1 LLAARPTEYVQ
12 GNGFIA
18 QVSRTDRVKSA
29 TIKVEG
35 GTVVVV
41 VPRTLTE
48 ERIKKLLDDKKLWIK
63 QKIALHTQ
71 TKTTNEKQYV
81 SGEAFSYL
89 GRNYRL
95 KVTEGA
101 LTPIKLVQGRLV
113 ISAPKGL
120 SQSKLVKYALTGWF
134 RRRAELKLREKLI
147 RYSPIVGVET
157 NGYKVKEFQS
167 RWGSCTPSGRVDF
180 NWKII
185 MAPNRVVD
193 YVVVHELCHLKQH
206 DHSPQFWK
214 LVESIMPDY
223 LECKEWLREHG
234 AGLMV

>member
-1 LLAARPTEYVQ
+1 MKLIEYLQ
-12 GNGFIA
+12 GDGFVA
-18 QVSRTDRVKSA
+18 QVSRTDRSKSA
-29 TIKVEG
+29 TIKVEEG
-35 GTVVVV
+35 VVIVV
-41 VPRTLTE
+41 VPRALTQ
-48 ERIKKLLDDKKLWIK
+48 ERIKKLLDDKKLWVK
-63 QKIALHTQ
+63 QKIALHPQLPVTL
-71 TKTTNEKQYV
+71 EKKYV

-95 KVTEGA
+95 KITDGE
-101 LTPIKLVQGRLV
+101 LTPIKLVQGRLT
-113 ISAPKGL
+113 ISIPNDL
-120 SQSKLVKYALTGWF
+120 SQHKLVKYALTNWF
-134 RRRAELKLREKLI
+134 RRRAELKLREKII

-157 NGYKVKEFQS
+157 NGYKVKSFQS
-167 RWGSCTPSGRVDF
+167 RWGSCTPRGRVDF

-223 LECKEWLREHG
+223 LESKEWLHVNG
-234 AGLMV
+234 ASLMV

>member
-1 LLAARPTEYVQ
+1 LKTKEYVQ
-12 GNGFIA
+12 GNGFVAEI
-18 QVSRTDRVKSA
+18 SRTDRAKSA

-35 GTVVVV
+35 GVVVVV
-41 VPRTLTE
+41 VPRTLTQD
-48 ERIKKLLDDKKLWIK
+48 RIKKLLDDKKLWIK
-63 QKIALHTQ
+63 QKIALSPELQVTH
-71 TKTTNEKQYV
+71 EKHYV

-95 KVTEGA
+95 KITEGA
-101 LTPIKLVQGRLV
+101 LTPIKLIQGRLT
-113 ISAPKGL
+113 ISAPKDDL
-120 SQSKLVKYALTGWF
+120 QHKLVKYALICWF
-134 RRRAELKLREKLI
+134 RRRAELKLREKII

-167 RWGSCTPSGRVDF
+167 RWGSCTPTGRVDF

-223 LECKEWLREHG
+223 AESKEWLRVNG
-234 AGLMV
+234 SSLMV

>member
-1 LLAARPTEYVQ
+1 VKQAEYVQ
-12 GNGFIA
+12 GNGFVA
-18 QVSRTDRVKSA
+18 QVSRTDRSKSA
-29 TIKVEG
+29 TIKVEE

-41 VPRTLTE
+41 VPRTLTP
-48 ERIKKLLDDKKLWIK
+48 ERIKKLLDDKTQWIK
-63 QKIALHTQ
+63 QKIALHPQAKIAT
-71 TKTTNEKQYV
+71 EKQYV

-95 KVTEGA
+95 KVTEGE
-101 LTPIKLVQGRLV
+101 LTPIKLVQGCLA
-113 ISAPKGL
+113 ISVPKDE
-120 SQSKLVKYALTGWF
+120 SQHRMIRYALTSWY

-157 NGYKVKEFQS
+157 NGYKVKSFQS
-167 RWGSCTPSGRVDF
+167 RWGSCTPRGRVDF

-223 LECKEWLREHG
+223 AECKEWLRVNG
-234 AGLMV
+234 ASLMI

>member
-1 LLAARPTEYVQ
+1 LKPKEYVQ
-12 GNGFIA
+12 GNGFVA
-18 QVSRTDRVKSA
+18 QISRTDRAKSA

-35 GTVVVV
+35 GVVVV
-41 VPRTLTE
+41 IVPRTLTQ
-48 ERIKKLLDDKKLWIK
+48 ERIKRLLDDKKLWIQ
-63 QKIALHTQ
+63 QKIALHPQ
-71 TKTTNEKQYV
+71 TPVTTEKQYV

-95 KVTEGA
+95 KVNEGE
-101 LTPIKLVQGRLV
+101 LTPIKLSQGRLTM
-113 ISAPKGL
+113 SAPKVA
-120 SQSKLVKYALTGWF
+120 SESKLIKYALTSWF
-134 RRRAELKLREKLI
+134 RRRAELKLREKII

-157 NGYKVKEFQS
+157 NGYKVKDFQS

-206 DHSPQFWK
+206 DHSPQYWK

-223 LECKEWLREHG
+223 LESKEWLRVHG
-234 AGLMV
+234 ASLMV

>member
-1 LLAARPTEYVQ
+1 MKQPEYVQ
-12 GNGFIA
+12 GNGFVA
-18 QVSRTDRVKSA
+18 QVNRTDRCKTA
-29 TIKVEG
+29 TIKVEAG
-35 GTVVVV
+35 VVAVV
-41 VPRTLTE
+41 VPRTLAE
-48 ERIKKLLDDKKLWIK
+48 ERIKKLLDDKKLWIQ
-63 QKIALHTQ
+63 QKIALHPQ
-71 TKTTNEKQYV
+71 AQVTTEKEYV

-95 KVTEGA
+95 KVTEGE
-101 LTPIKLVQGRLV
+101 LTPIKLVQGRLT
-113 ISAPKGL
+113 ISAPKGT
-120 SQSKLVKYALTGWF
+120 SESKLIKYALISWF
-134 RRRAELKLREKLI
+134 RRRAELKLREKII

-167 RWGSCTPSGRVDF
+167 RWGSCTPRGRVDF

-223 LECKEWLREHG
+223 AECKEWLRVNG

>member
-1 LLAARPTEYVQ
+1 VKPTEYIQ
-12 GNGFIA
+12 SCGFVAEIR
-18 QVSRTDRVKSA
+18 RTDRTKSA

-35 GTVVVV
+35 GVVIVV
-41 VPRTLTE
+41 VPRALTQ
-48 ERIKKLLDDKKLWIK
+48 ERIKKLLDDKKVWI
-63 QKIALHTQ
+63 QKKMALHPQTQ
-71 TKTTNEKQYV
+71 VISEKQYV

-95 KVTEGA
+95 KVAEGE
-101 LTPIKLVQGRLV
+101 LTPIKLVQGRLT
-113 ISAPKGL
+113 ISAPNDP
-120 SQSKLVKYALTGWF
+120 SQHKLVKYALTSWF
-134 RRRAELKLREKLI
+134 RRRAELKLREKII
-147 RYSPIVGVET
+147 RYSLIVGVET
-157 NGYKVKEFQS
+157 NGYKVKDFQS
-167 RWGSCTPSGRVDF
+167 RWGSCTPRGRVDF

-223 LECKEWLREHG
+223 LESKEWLRVNG
-234 AGLMV
+234 ASLMV

>member
-1 LLAARPTEYVQ
+1 VATAEYIQ
-12 GNGFIA
+12 GNGFVA
-18 QVSRTDRVKSA
+18 EVSRTSRIKSA
-29 TIKVEG
+29 TIKVEDG
-35 GTVVVV
+35 VVVVV
-41 VPRTLTE
+41 VPKTLSQ
-48 ERIKKLLDDKKLWIK
+48 ERIQKLLNDKKLWIK
-63 QKIALHTQ
+63 QKIALHPQ
-71 TKTTNEKQYV
+71 SQKPKEKQYV

-95 KVTEGA
+95 KIIEGE
-101 LTPIKLVQGRLV
+101 LTQIKLVHGRLT
-113 ISAPKGL
+113 ILAPKD
-120 SQSKLVKYALTGWF
+120 SKPKMIKYALTSWF
-134 RRRAELKLREKLI
+134 MRRAELKLREKLI

-157 NGYKVKEFQS
+157 NGYKVKSFQS
-167 RWGSCTPSGRVDF
+167 RWGSCTPRGRVDF

-223 LECKEWLREHG
+223 LESKDWLRVNG
-234 AGLMV
+234 ASLMV

>member
-1 LLAARPTEYVQ
+1 MKPIEYIQ
-12 GNGFIA
+12 GNGFVA
-18 QVSRTDRVKSA
+18 QVSRTDRIKSA
-29 TIKVEG
+29 RIKVEEG
-35 GTVVVV
+35 IVIVV
-41 VPRTLTE
+41 VPRLLTQ

-63 QKIALHTQ
+63 QKIALHPQ
-71 TKTTNEKQYV
+71 AKVIHEKQYV

-95 KVTEGA
+95 KVAEGE
-101 LTPIKLVQGRLV
+101 LTPIKLVQGRLA
-113 ISAPKGL
+113 ISVPKGS
-120 SQSKLVKYALTGWF
+120 SQSKLVKYALTSWL
-134 RRRAELKLREKLI
+134 RTRAELKLREKLI

-157 NGYKVKEFQS
+157 NGYKVKSFQS
-167 RWGSCTPSGRVDF
+167 RWGSCTPRGRVDF

-223 LECKEWLREHG
+223 LESKEWLRVNG
-234 AGLMV
+234 ASLMV

>member
-1 LLAARPTEYVQ
+1 MRPTEYIE
-12 GNGFIA
+12 GSGF
-18 QVSRTDRVKSA
+18 VSEIRRTDRSKSA

-35 GTVVVV
+35 GVVIIV
-41 VPRTLTE
+41 VPKGLTQ
-48 ERIKKLLDDKKLWIK
+48 ERIKKLLDNKKVWI
-63 QKIALHTQ
+63 QKKMALHPQMPVTV
-71 TKTTNEKQYV
+71 EKQYV

-95 KVTEGA
+95 KITEGE
-101 LTPIKLVQGRLV
+101 LTPIKLAHGRLTMSV
-113 ISAPKGL
+113 PKG
-120 SQSKLVKYALTGWF
+120 SSESKLIKYALTNWF
-134 RRRAELKLREKLI
+134 RRRAELKLREKII

-157 NGYKVKEFQS
+157 NGYKVKSFQS
-167 RWGSCTPSGRVDF
+167 RWGSCTPRGRVDF

-223 LECKEWLREHG
+223 LECKKWLRLNG
-234 AGLMV
+234 GSLMV

>member
-1 LLAARPTEYVQ
+1 LKSKEYVQ
-12 GNGFIA
+12 GNGFVAEI
-18 QVSRTDRVKSA
+18 SRTDRAKSA

-35 GTVVVV
+35 GVVVVV
-41 VPRTLTE
+41 VPRTLTQ
-48 ERIKKLLDDKKLWIK
+48 ERIKRLLDDKKLWIQ
-63 QKIALHTQ
+63 QKIALHPQTQ
-71 TKTTNEKQYV
+71 VASEKQYV
-81 SGEAFSYL
+81 SGEAYSYL

-95 KVTEGA
+95 KLTEGE
-101 LTPIKLVQGRLV
+101 LTPIKLIQGRLTM
-113 ISAPKGL
+113 SAPKA
-120 SQSKLVKYALTGWF
+120 SPESKLIKYALTSWF
-134 RRRAELKLREKLI
+134 KHRAELKLREKII

-167 RWGSCTPSGRVDF
+167 RWGSCTSRGRVDF

-214 LVESIMPDY
+214 LVGSIMPDY
-223 LECKEWLREHG
+223 LESKEWLRVNG
-234 AGLMV
+234 ARLVV

>member
-1 LLAARPTEYVQ
+1 MKSTEYLQ
-12 GNGFIA
+12 GNGFVA
-18 QVSRTDRVKSA
+18 QISRTDRTKSA
-29 TIKVEG
+29 TIKVEDG
-35 GTVVVV
+35 IVVVV
-41 VPRTLTE
+41 VPRLLTQ

-63 QKIALHTQ
+63 QKIALHPQ
-71 TKTTNEKQYV
+71 MKIMHEKQYV

-95 KVTEGA
+95 KVTEGELA
-101 LTPIKLVQGRLV
+101 TIKLVQGRLT
-113 ISAPKGL
+113 ISAPQGP
-120 SQSKLVKYALTGWF
+120 SQSKLIKGALTSWF
-134 RRRAELKLREKLI
+134 RRRAELKLREKII

-157 NGYKVKEFQS
+157 NGYKVKSFQS
-167 RWGSCTPSGRVDF
+167 RWGSCTPRGRVDF

-223 LECKEWLREHG
+223 AESKEWLRVNG
-234 AGLMV
+234 ASLMV

>member
-1 LLAARPTEYVQ
+1 MKPIEYIQ
-12 GNGFIA
+12 GNGFVA
-18 QVSRTDRVKSA
+18 QVSRTDRIKSA
-29 TIKVEG
+29 RIKVEEG
-35 GTVVVV
+35 IIIVV
-41 VPRTLTE
+41 VPRLLSQ

-63 QKIALHTQ
+63 QKIALHPQ
-71 TKTTNEKQYV
+71 AKVIHEKQYV

-95 KVTEGA
+95 KVAEGE
-101 LTPIKLVQGRLV
+101 LTPIKLVQGRLA
-113 ISAPKGL
+113 ISVPKGS
-120 SQSKLVKYALTGWF
+120 SQSKLVKYALTSWL
-134 RRRAELKLREKLI
+134 RTRAELKLREKLI

-157 NGYKVKEFQS
+157 NGYKVKSFQS
-167 RWGSCTPSGRVDF
+167 RWGSCTPRGRVDF

-223 LECKEWLREHG
+223 LESKEWLRVNG

>member
-1 LLAARPTEYVQ
+1 MAATEYVQ
-12 GNGFIA
+12 SNGFVAEI
-18 QVSRTDRVKSA
+18 SRTNRAKSA
-29 TIKVEG
+29 TIKVEEG
-35 GTVVVV
+35 VVVVV
-41 VPRTLTE
+41 VPKTLTQA
-48 ERIKKLLDDKKLWIK
+48 RIKQLLDDKAQWIK
-63 QKIALHTQ
+63 QKIALHPQ
-71 TKTTNEKQYV
+71 APVPHEKQYV

-95 KVTEGA
+95 KVTEGE
-101 LTPIKLVQGRLV
+101 LTPIKLVQGRLTM
-113 ISAPKGL
+113 SAPKDS
-120 SQSKLVKYALTGWF
+120 SQHRMIRDALTSWY
-134 RRRAELKLREKLI
+134 RRRAEQKLREKLI
-147 RYSPIVGVET
+147 RYSLIVGVET

-167 RWGSCTPSGRVDF
+167 RWGSCTPRGRVDF

-223 LECKEWLREHG
+223 AESKEWLRVNG
-234 AGLMV
+234 AGLVV

>member
-1 LLAARPTEYVQ
+1 LKPKEYIQ
-12 GNGFIA
+12 GNGFVA
-18 QVSRTDRVKSA
+18 QISRTDRAKSA

-35 GTVVVV
+35 GVVVVV
-41 VPRTLTE
+41 VPRTLTQ
-48 ERIKKLLDDKKLWIK
+48 ERIKRLLDDKKLWIQ
-63 QKIALHTQ
+63 QKIALHPQ
-71 TKTTNEKQYV
+71 TPVTTEKQYV
-81 SGEAFSYL
+81 SGESYSYL

-95 KVTEGA
+95 KVTEGE
-101 LTPIKLVQGRLV
+101 LTPIKLVQGRLTM
-113 ISAPKGL
+113 SAPKG
-120 SQSKLVKYALTGWF
+120 SPESKLIKYALTSWF
-134 RRRAELKLREKLI
+134 RRRAELKLREKII

-157 NGYKVKEFQS
+157 NGYKVKDFQS

-223 LECKEWLREHG
+223 AESKEWLRVHG

>member
-1 LLAARPTEYVQ
+1 VKPIEYIQ
-12 GNGFIA
+12 ANGFVA
-18 QVSRTDRVKSA
+18 QVSRTDRIKSA
-29 TIKVEG
+29 TIKVEEG
-35 GTVVVV
+35 IVIVV
-41 VPRTLTE
+41 VPILLSQ

-63 QKIALHTQ
+63 QKIALHPQ
-71 TKTTNEKQYV
+71 AKVIHEKQYV

-95 KVTEGA
+95 KVAEGE
-101 LTPIKLVQGRLV
+101 LTPIKLVQGRLA
-113 ISAPKGL
+113 ISVPKGS
-120 SQSKLVKYALTGWF
+120 SQSKLVKYALTSWL
-134 RRRAELKLREKLI
+134 RTRAELKLREKLI

-157 NGYKVKEFQS
+157 NGYKVKSFQS
-167 RWGSCTPSGRVDF
+167 RWGSCTPRGRVDF

-223 LECKEWLREHG
+223 LESKEWLRVYG

>member
-1 LLAARPTEYVQ
+1 MKPIEYIQ
-12 GNGFIA
+12 GNGFVA
-18 QVSRTDRVKSA
+18 QVSRTDRIKSA
-29 TIKVEG
+29 RIKVEEG
-35 GTVVVV
+35 IIIVV
-41 VPRTLTE
+41 VPRLLSQ

-63 QKIALHTQ
+63 QKIALHPQATVIH
-71 TKTTNEKQYV
+71 EKQYV

-95 KVTEGA
+95 KVAEGE
-101 LTPIKLVQGRLV
+101 LTPIKLVQGRLA
-113 ISAPKGL
+113 ISVPKGS
-120 SQSKLVKYALTGWF
+120 SQSKLVKYALTSWL
-134 RRRAELKLREKLI
+134 RTRAELKLREKLI

-157 NGYKVKEFQS
+157 NGYKVKSFQS
-167 RWGSCTPSGRVDF
+167 RWGSCTPRGRVDF

-223 LECKEWLREHG
+223 LESKEWLRVNG

>member
-1 LLAARPTEYVQ
+1 VAATEYVQ
-12 GNGFIA
+12 GNGFVA
-18 QVSRTDRVKSA
+18 QVSRTDRSKSA
-29 TIKVEG
+29 TIKVEEG
-35 GTVVVV
+35 VVVVV
-41 VPRTLTE
+41 VPRTLTQV
-48 ERIKKLLDDKKLWIK
+48 RIKKLLDDKKLWIK
-63 QKIALHTQ
+63 QKIALHPQ
-71 TKTTNEKQYV
+71 MQVTTEKQYV

-95 KVTEGA
+95 KVNEGE
-101 LTPIKLVQGRLV
+101 LTPIKLVHGSLT
-113 ISAPKGL
+113 ISAPKDE
-120 SQSKLVKYALTGWF
+120 SQHQMIKYALTIWY
-134 RRRAELKLREKLI
+134 RRRAELKLREKLL

-157 NGYKVKEFQS
+157 NGYKIKSFQS
-167 RWGSCTPSGRVDF
+167 RWGSCTPRGRVDF

-223 LECKEWLREHG
+223 AESKEWLRVNG

>member
-1 LLAARPTEYVQ
+1 MKPIEYFQ
-12 GNGFIA
+12 ANGFVA
-18 QVSRTDRVKSA
+18 QVSRTDRIKSA
-29 TIKVEG
+29 TIKVEEG
-35 GTVVVV
+35 IVIVV
-41 VPRTLTE
+41 VPRLLTQ

-63 QKIALHTQ
+63 QKIALHPQ
-71 TKTTNEKQYV
+71 AKVIHEKQYV

-95 KVTEGA
+95 KVAEGE
-101 LTPIKLVQGRLV
+101 LTPIKLVQGRLA
-113 ISAPKGL
+113 ISVPKGS
-120 SQSKLVKYALTGWF
+120 SQSKLVKYALTSWL
-134 RRRAELKLREKLI
+134 RTRAELKLREKLI

-157 NGYKVKEFQS
+157 NGYKVKSFQS
-167 RWGSCTPSGRVDF
+167 RWGSCTPRGRVDF

-223 LECKEWLREHG
+223 LESKEWLRVNG